1 MDLEIHQ
8 ALTAEEIEHVKQI
21 TNTGNLYYDY
31 DPLIEQ
37 ARNHAF
43 YVCRQFNQTFAQT
56 GHGEMQLMMD
66 LFGDLGN
73 HAEIGKGFI
82 TEFGFNLHVGD
93 HFYAGQNLKVIDCNV
108 IKIGD
113 YVQVGDNCGIYTSN
127 HAFDPQKRADHWCS
141 DHPITI
147 GSHVSIGNDVTVL
160 PGITIGANTVIRS
173 GSIVT
178 HDLPANVVAV
188 GAPCTVIKNLSDRAE

>member
-1 MDLEIHQ
+1 MHQ
-8 ALTAEEIEHVKQI
+8 ALTAAEIEHVKKI
-21 TNTGNLYYDY
+21 TNTGELYYDY

-43 YVCRQFNQTFAQT
+43 YVCRQFNQTFATNRQ
-56 GHGEMQLMMD
+56 GEMQLMAD
-66 LFGDLGN
+66 LFGDLGSY
-73 HAEIGKGFI
+73 AEIGKGFI

-93 HFYAGQNLKVIDCNV
+93 HFYTGQNLKVIDCNV
-108 IKIGD
+108 IQIGD
-113 YVQVGDNCGIYTSN
+113 YVQIGDNCGIYTSN

-147 GSHVSIGNDVTVL
+147 GSHVSIENDVTIL
-160 PGITIGANTVIRS
+160 PDITIGDNTVIRS
-173 GSIVT
+173 GSVVT
-178 HDLPANVVAV
+178 YDLPANVVAV

>member
-1 MDLEIHQ
+1 MHQ
-8 ALTAEEIEHVKQI
+8 ALTAAEIEHVKKI
-21 TNTGNLYYDY
+21 PNTGELYYDY

-43 YVCRQFNQTFAQT
+43 YVCRQFNQTFATNRQ
-56 GHGEMQLMMD
+56 GEMQLMAD
-66 LFGDLGN
+66 LFGDLGSY
-73 HAEIGKGFI
+73 AEIGKGFI

-93 HFYAGQNLKVIDCNV
+93 NFYTGQNLKVIDCNV
-108 IKIGD
+108 IQIGD
-113 YVQVGDNCGIYTSN
+113 YVQIGDNCGIYTSN

-147 GSHVSIGNDVTVL
+147 GSHVSIGNDVTIL
-160 PGITIGANTVIRS
+160 PDITIGDNTVIRS
-173 GSIVT
+173 GSVVT

>member
-21 TNTGNLYYDY
+21 TNTENLYYDY

-108 IKIGD
+108 IQIGD
-113 YVQVGDNCGIYTSN
+113 YVTIGDNCGIYTSN

-147 GSHVSIGNDVTVL
+147 GNNVSIGNDVMIL
-160 PGITIGANTVIRS
+160 PDITIGDNTIVQS
-173 GSIVT
+173 GSVVT
-178 HDLPANVVAV
+178 HDLPANVVAA
-188 GAPCTVIKNLSDRAE
+188 GTPCTVIKNLSDQAE

>member
-1 MDLEIHQ
+1 MHQ
-8 ALTAEEIEHVKQI
+8 ALTAAEIEHVKKI
-21 TNTGNLYYDY
+21 TNTGELYYDY

-43 YVCRQFNQTFAQT
+43 YVCRQFNQTFTPNGQ
-56 GHGEMQLMMD
+56 GKMQLMAT
-66 LFGDLGN
+66 LFGDLGD

-93 HFYAGQNLKVIDCNV
+93 HFYAGQNLKVIDRNV

-113 YVQVGDNCGIYTSN
+113 YVTVGDNCGIYTSN
-127 HAFDPQKRADHWCS
+127 HAFDPQKRANHWCS

-147 GSHVSIGNDVTVL
+147 GSHVSVGNDVTVL
-160 PGITIGANTVIRS
+160 PNITIGDNTVIQS
-173 GSIVT
+173 GSVVT
-178 HDLPANVVAV
+178 HDLPTNVIAA
-188 GAPCTVIKNLSDRAE
+188 GAPCVVIKNLSDKAE

>member
-1 MDLEIHQ
+1 MDLEMHQ
-8 ALTAEEIEHVKQI
+8 ALTAAEIEHVKKI
-21 TNTGNLYYDY
+21 TNTGELYYDY

-43 YVCRQFNQTFAQT
+43 YVCRQFNQTFTPNGQ
-56 GHGEMQLMMD
+56 GKMQLMAT
-66 LFGDLGN
+66 LFGDLGT

-93 HFYAGQNLKVIDCNV
+93 HFYARQNLKVIDCNV
-108 IKIGD
+108 IQIGD

-147 GSHVSIGNDVTVL
+147 GSHVSIENDVTIL
-160 PGITIGANTVIRS
+160 PGITIGDNTVIRS
-173 GSIVT
+173 GSVVT
-178 HDLPANVVAV
+178 HDLPANVVAA
-188 GAPCTVIKNLSDRAE
+188 GAPCTVIENLSDKAE

>member
-1 MDLEIHQ
+1 MHQ
-8 ALTAEEIEHVKQI
+8 ALTAAEIEHVKKI
-21 TNTGNLYYDY
+21 TNTGELYYDY

-43 YVCRQFNQTFAQT
+43 YVCRQFNQTFATNRQ
-56 GHGEMQLMMD
+56 GEMQLMAD
-66 LFGDLGN
+66 LFGDLGSY
-73 HAEIGKGFI
+73 AEIGKGFI

-93 HFYAGQNLKVIDCNV
+93 HFYTGQNLKVIDCNV
-108 IKIGD
+108 IQIGD
-113 YVQVGDNCGIYTSN
+113 YVQIGDNCGIYTSN

-147 GSHVSIGNDVTVL
+147 GSHVSIGNDVTIL
-160 PGITIGANTVIRS
+160 PDITIGDNTVIRS
-173 GSIVT
+173 GSVVT

-188 GAPCTVIKNLSDRAE
+188 GAPCTVIKNLSDIAE

>member
-1 MDLEIHQ
+1 MHQ
-8 ALTAEEIEHVKQI
+8 ALTAAEIEHVKKI
-21 TNTGNLYYDY
+21 TNTGELYYDY

-43 YVCRQFNQTFAQT
+43 YVCRQFNQTFTPNGQ
-56 GHGEMQLMMD
+56 GKMQLMAT
-66 LFGDLGN
+66 LFGDLGT

-93 HFYAGQNLKVIDCNV
+93 HFYARQNLKVIDCNV
-108 IKIGD
+108 IQIGD

-147 GSHVSIGNDVTVL
+147 GSHVSIENDVTIL
-160 PGITIGANTVIRS
+160 PGITIGDNTVIRS
-173 GSIVT
+173 GSVVT
-178 HDLPANVVAV
+178 HDLPANVVAA
-188 GAPCTVIKNLSDRAE
+188 GAPCTVIENLSDKAE